1 MLKFLRLKKPFNLK
15 YFDSVESTNDAAASF
30 ASQGCKPWTIVCA
43 NEQKK
48 GKGRLGRKWI
58 SKKGNIFFSIILK
71 PDLKVNHTPQLNFV
85 ASLAIYDTLR
95 PFLPREVAFNFKWP
109 NDLLLNEKKFCGI
122 LIETSFIGDTL
133 DWLVLGIG
141 INVLSF
147 PKGTIFPATSLKE
160 MGCKDLSDESFLQ
173 RFLENFKK
181 YFVSW
186 EVEGFNRVKRAWL
199 KKAYRLNENISLNMN
214 SKKIIGK
221 FIGIDNSGQI
231 ILKLNTEK
239 KKIFNVGDILG

>member
-1 MLKFLRLKKPFNLK
+1 M
-15 YFDSVESTNDAAASF
+15 
-30 ASQGCKPWTIVCA
+30 
-43 NEQKK
+43 
-48 GKGRLGRKWI
+48 
-58 SKKGNIFFSIILK
+58 
-71 PDLKVNHTPQLNFV
+71 
-85 ASLAIYDTLR
+85 AIYDTLQ

-122 LIETSFIGDTL
+122 LIETSFIGDAL

-199 KKAYRLNENISLNMN
+199 KKAYRLNENISLNIN

>member
-30 ASQGCKPWTIVCA
+30 ASRGCKPWTIVCA

-71 PDLKVNHTPQLNFV
+71 PDLKVNYTPQLNFV

-160 MGCKDLSDESFLQ
+160 MGCKDFSDESFLQ

-199 KKAYRLNENISLNMN
+199 KKAYRLNKNISLNIN